1 MAKIDVSQI
10 KGFEEMSAEDKLN
23 ALMNLD
29 LPEHDDTKLKNA
41 LSKSN
46 SEAAEYKRKLQ
57 EKLSAEEKAEAE
69 RAEAQKKIEEEL
81 NYLRREKTI
90 AEYATKVTELG
101 MDSEMAKATAEAMAD
116 GQFSVV
122 FDNAKT
128 FFANER
134 KRMQEDALKA
144 QPSITAGQTPSAKN
158 AEEAETAK
166 LRSYFG
172 LK

>member
-81 NYLRREKTI
+81 NYLRR
-90 AEYATKVTELG
+90 
-101 MDSEMAKATAEAMAD
+101 
-116 GQFSVV
+116 
-122 FDNAKT
+122 
-128 FFANER
+128 AN
-134 KRMQEDALKA
+134 
-144 QPSITAGQTPSAKN
+144 S
-158 AEEAETAK
+158 
-166 LRSYFG
+166 
-172 LK
+172 